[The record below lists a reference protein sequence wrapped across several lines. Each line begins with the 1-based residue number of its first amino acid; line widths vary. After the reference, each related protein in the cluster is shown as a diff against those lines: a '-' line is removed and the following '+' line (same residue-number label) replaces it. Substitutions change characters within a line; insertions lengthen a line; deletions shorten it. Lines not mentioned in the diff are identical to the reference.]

1 MYNLKPPLPIRC
13 YTVIHF
19 QNIMVKLI
27 NVQAE
32 RELMSV
38 RNDFGDPEF
47 SL

>member
-19 QNIMVKLI
+19 QNMVKLI